1 MKDNLINVI
10 FIIDES
16 GSMYASKS
24 DVMGGFQKVIEEQ
37 KAIKEGECIVSLYT
51 FDGTVREHY
60 IGKKLEEVKDLDYNP
75 GGVTALNDAVGTA
88 VTQVGKW
95 LSNMKEEDR
104 PSQNLVVIMT
114 DGEENASHEYTIDKV
129 REMIKHQEEK
139 YNWSFIYMGS
149 DLTNTKDATSLGIS
163 NQAYSTRADFSNNY
177 SIVGNSVS
185 AYRMSESRS
194 LAKECM
200 DTCLYMSAEE
210 TTSKYKANTGLDMN

>member
-1 MKDNLINVI
+1 
-10 FIIDES
+10 
-16 GSMYASKS
+16 
-24 DVMGGFQKVIEEQ
+24 
-37 KAIKEGECIVSLYT
+37 
-51 FDGTVREHY
+51 
-60 IGKKLEEVKDLDYNP
+60 
-75 GGVTALNDAVGTA
+75 
-88 VTQVGKW
+88 
-95 LSNMKEEDR
+95 MKEEER

-139 YNWSFIYMGS
+139 YSWSFIYMGS

-194 LAKECM
+194 LAKKRM